1 MFSKTSLRR
10 VSGLALAVTL
20 AGGSAPAIAQ
30 SQSAICDGY
39 ARNYAEKHSK
49 GKAVGGALT
58 GALGGALIGGLAKGK
73 KGAGTGALIGT
84 GVGALAGGA
93 NETRDYNSLYT
104 RAYNE
109 CMYRR

>member
-1 MFSKTSLRR
+1 MFSKASLRP
-10 VSGLALAVTL
+10 VKGLAVAVALTVGPL
-20 AGGSAPAIAQ
+20 PALAQ

-39 ARNYAEKHSK
+39 ARNYAEKNSR

-58 GALGGALIGGLAKGK
+58 GAIGGALIGGLAKGK

-93 NETRDYNSLYT
+93 NETRDYNALYV

-109 CMYRR
+109 CMNRR